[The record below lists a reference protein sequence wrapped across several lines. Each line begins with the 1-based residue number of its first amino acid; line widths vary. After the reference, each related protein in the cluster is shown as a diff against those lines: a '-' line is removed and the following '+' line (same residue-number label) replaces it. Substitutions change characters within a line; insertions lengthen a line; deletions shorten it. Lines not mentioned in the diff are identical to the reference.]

1 MLRAIGFTRARIGA
15 LVVLEGIALSA
26 ASLPGAFALG
36 LVIARYL
43 DAILRQAPGLPVD
56 LHFFVLTPGAAARTV
71 TLLLGTGA
79 VAGAY
84 PAAAASRT
92 PVAATLHAEVL

>member
-1 MLRAIGFTRARIGA
+1 MEGVA
-15 LVVLEGIALSA
+15 LGA
-26 ASLPGAFALG
+26 ASLPATFALG

-71 TLLLGTGA
+71 ALLLGTAALAGVYPGA
-79 VAGAY
+79 I
-84 PAAAASRT
+84 ASKT
-92 PVAATLHAEVL
+92 PVAATLHAEVLS